1 VSDRRAVLQASRGV
15 ARPGAGPAVAGTL
28 ILTLIVALTT
38 ALAASA
44 QAQETTG
51 TLGDGA
57 AVEVPTRTVSVRAQS
72 PDRLD
77 PPLVVDRL
85 SPQTL
90 LEVRATG
97 FDADTTGRVVQ
108 CADGSG
114 CENGVP
120 VRFDD
125 DGSARFQY
133 LVSEEVGGAG
143 RCRLGASP
151 CTVEFRVGGSQSV
164 LHTVFVDESPPA
176 GTLVVDPDEG
186 VRVGDAVTVALSGLE
201 PDAEATVTVCA
212 VPAAAGT
219 RCGAPGPEIP
229 VVADSDGSA
238 TTEVAVPATV
248 GTDEVACGRRSACQV
263 VVQSDDAGVWAP
275 PTGLGFAS
283 GPTADY
289 DAGRVAAGLAIALTL
304 VAVAGFLIVTTDW
317 RPPLESDSSPID
329 DADYADLDLEADQF
343 EERAAT

>member
-1 VSDRRAVLQASRGV
+1 MRPVIGRRGV
-15 ARPGAGPAVAGTL
+15 GQAPRGTMRVRPGVALAGTL
-28 ILTLIVALTT
+28 ILTLII
-38 ALAASA
+38 ALAAPA
-44 QAQETTG
+44 QAQDAA
-51 TLGDGA
+51 DGPGGSA
-57 AVEVPTRTVSVRAQS
+57 PVEVRNQTLVVRAQS

-85 SPQTL
+85 SPRTL

-97 FDADTTGRVVQ
+97 FDADVTGRVVQ

-114 CENGVP
+114 CENGIS

-125 DGSARFQY
+125 GGSARFQY
-133 LVSEEVGGAG
+133 LVSEEVGGPG
-143 RCRLGASP
+143 LCRLGAPP
-151 CTVEFRVGGSQSV
+151 CTIEILVGDAQAV
-164 LHTVFVDESPPA
+164 VHTVFVDESPPA

-186 VRVGDAVTVALSGLE
+186 VRVGDTVAVALSDLE
-201 PDAEATVTVCA
+201 PGADATVTVCA

-229 VVADSDGSA
+229 VVADGDGSA
-238 TTEVAVPATV
+238 TVEVAVPVAV
-248 GTDEVACGRRSACQV
+248 GTDRVACGRRSACQV

-275 PTGLGFAS
+275 PATLGFAA
-283 GPTADY
+283 GPKADY
-289 DAGRVAAGLAIALTL
+289 DAGRVAAGVTIALAL
-304 VAVAGFLIVTTDW
+304 VALAGWLILTTDW
-317 RPPLESDSSPID
+317 RPPPESDSSAID